1 MKVSKEDIC
10 AFVVCL
16 EEFLSVDELDEV
28 ATYWRR
34 ATYLE
39 HLLSSAARLSV
50 SIKSAHPVTR
60 QGLPRVFLSVDSGS
74 RSASESLFNSM
85 LNGNPAIV
93 LGQYDDGLYIDPL
106 MLDDNHVALIATRI
120 LSWVSAAADQSLK

>member
-1 MKVSKEDIC
+1 
-10 AFVVCL
+10 
-16 EEFLSVDELDEV
+16 
-28 ATYWRR
+28 
-34 ATYLE
+34 
-39 HLLSSAARLSV
+39 
-50 SIKSAHPVTR
+50 
-60 QGLPRVFLSVDSGS
+60 
-74 RSASESLFNSM
+74 M